1 MMDNLQLNAL
11 CEYEERLNGNTILPE
26 TTDNIENQKMNKFNE
41 YINNMNNQLN
51 TFVIEF
57 NVKSS

>member
-26 TTDNIENQKMNKFNE
+26 TTDNIENQKIHNFNE
-41 YINNMNNQLN
+41 YITNMNIQLHSL
-51 TFVIEF
+51 VIE
-57 NVKSS
+57 